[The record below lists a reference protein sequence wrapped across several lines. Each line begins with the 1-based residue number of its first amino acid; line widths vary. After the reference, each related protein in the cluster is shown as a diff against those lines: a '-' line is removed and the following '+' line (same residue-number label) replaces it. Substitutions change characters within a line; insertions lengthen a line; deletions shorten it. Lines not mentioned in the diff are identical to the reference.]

1 MAYSIKKF
9 VLSISPES
17 KKTFE
22 ENANLF
28 QKYKDNAAILKST
41 EYKNNIFKK
50 SGFDLYFPEIKGF
63 DYKINPKE
71 IKSFGLGIKVKLSE
85 LTTNQSMVPR
95 AYYLYRN
102 SSMINNGLIIEN
114 NVINSGFQ
122 EELKIAIY
130 NVTDNPVII
139 CPMESLVQICMP
151 DLSTEFDVEINGI

>member
-1 MAYSIKKF
+1 MAYPMKKF
-9 VLSISPES
+9 VLSISPKS
-17 KKTFE
+17 KKTFVD
-22 ENANLF
+22 NTNLF

-63 DYKINPKE
+63 DNKINPKE

-95 AYYLYRN
+95 AYYLYRK

-114 NVINSGFQ
+114 KVVNSGFQ
-122 EELKIAIY
+122 EELSISVY
-130 NVTDNPVII
+130 NVTDNTVTIS
-139 CPMESLVQICMP
+139 PMESLVQIYMP
-151 DLSTEFDVEINGI
+151 DLSTDFDVEISDI